1 MMQTAI
7 VRIAWRLALCAA
19 IAWAVWR
26 IGGLVPMVAVAP
38 LVGVLLAKPLLDLA
52 SDLRHQARAQA
63 LKPVQGRHFAFRGV
77 PVDVLED
84 ADHRRWV
91 RAADVRA
98 IVGPTASNGALAL
111 SYPAG
116 WREFGRPP
124 VPYFSDDALLAHLA
138 KERSPEAL
146 RFLHW
151 VERDIAFPAQRVRE
165 RLGIRLPP
173 PDAVER

>member
-1 MMQTAI
+1 MMQTAVFTI
-7 VRIAWRLALCAA
+7 TWRLALCVA
-19 IAWAVWR
+19 IAWGVWR
-26 IGGLVPMVAVAP
+26 IGGLVPMVSVAP
-38 LVGVLLAKPLLDLA
+38 LFGIALAKPLLDLA
-52 SDLRHQARAQA
+52 SDLRHQAGAQA
-63 LKPVQGRHFAFRGV
+63 LRPVQGRHFVFRGI
-77 PVDVLED
+77 PVDVQED

-98 IVGPTASNGALAL
+98 IVGMTATNGALAL
-111 SYPAG
+111 SYPGG
-116 WREFGRPP
+116 WREFGRPAQ
-124 VPYFSDDALLAHLA
+124 PYFSDDALLAHLA

-165 RLGIRLPP
+165 RLGIRLPA

>member
-1 MMQTAI
+1 MQTALF
-7 VRIAWRLALCAA
+7 RIAWRLALCAG
-19 IAWAVWR
+19 IGWLVWR

-38 LVGVLLAKPLLDLA
+38 LVGIALAKPLLDLA
-52 SDLRHQARAQA
+52 SDLRHQANARA
-63 LKPVQGRHFAFRGV
+63 LKPVQGRHFVFRGT
-77 PVDVLED
+77 PVDVIED

-91 RAADVRA
+91 RAADVRR
-98 IVGPTASNGALAL
+98 IIGTTATDGALAL
-111 SYPAG
+111 TYPSG
-116 WREFGRPP
+116 WRQFGRPGT
-124 VPYFSDDALLAHLA
+124 PYFSDDALVAHLT

-165 RLGIRLPP
+165 RLGIRLPA

>member
-1 MMQTAI
+1 MMQTAAFS
-7 VRIAWRLALCAA
+7 IAWRLALCVA

-38 LVGVLLAKPLLDLA
+38 LFGVALAKPLLDLA
-52 SDLRHQARAQA
+52 SDLRHQARARA
-63 LKPVQGRHFAFRGV
+63 LKPVQGRHFAFRGT
-77 PVDVLED
+77 PIDVLED

-98 IVGPTASNGALAL
+98 IVGATASNGALAL
-111 SYPAG
+111 SYPSG
-116 WREFGRPP
+116 WREFGRPAT
-124 VPYFSDDALLAHLA
+124 PYFSDDALLAHLA

-146 RFLHW
+146 RFRHW
-151 VERDIAFPAQRVRE
+151 VERDIAFPAQRMRE
-165 RLGIRLPP
+165 RLGIRLPA